1 MLHGGGVRANSLKRR
16 RLCARAIRTTRRRH
30 WTRRL
35 SRLARHG
42 LVLVAE
48 DQIELVW
55 KARTLAP
62 GLFAVAAC
70 RPLLV
75 ALRPVSTGPSMAVV
89 WCRRD
94 AARRDRTHQRTLIL
108 LLLHM
113 PHPRLGLPVYTMLGV
128 GRGGERMGGGTQ
140 QSQKYSLWALFSP
153 GRGDDP
159 RQDRSER
166 VYQENAGS
174 PPPQHTTIIRPA
186 RRTLRSLSS
195 SARARHRPRFQDK
208 RDEGHSSHA
217 LRNRI
222 VWYAGSERNGVRTPE
237 RVPTTWMRAQWQGR

>member
-16 RLCARAIRTTRRRH
+16 RLRARAIRTTRRRH

-94 AARRDRTHQRTLIL
+94 AARQDTPTYLDPPAFAHAAPAAGFACV
-108 LLLHM
+108 H
-113 PHPRLGLPVYTMLGV
+113 HAGGEG
-128 GRGGERMGGGTQ
+128 GRGRMGGGTQ

-153 GRGDDP
+153 ARGDDP

-195 SARARHRPRFQDK
+195 SAHARHRPRFQDK

-237 RVPTTWMRAQWQGR
+237 RVPKTWMRAQWQGR

>member
-1 MLHGGGVRANSLKRR
+1 MALFSSRKTRSNSSGKPGHLRR
-16 RLCARAIRTTRRRH
+16 DFLQLPH
-30 WTRRL
+30 
-35 SRLARHG
+35 
-42 LVLVAE
+42 V
-48 DQIELVW
+48 
-55 KARTLAP
+55 
-62 GLFAVAAC
+62 GLFSSHCAQSV
-70 RPLLV
+70 
-75 ALRPVSTGPSMAVV
+75 
-89 WCRRD
+89 RD
-94 AARRDRTHQRTLIL
+94 RAWLSSGADATRRDRTHQRTLIL

-128 GRGGERMGGGTQ
+128 GRGGERMDGGTQ

-153 GRGDDP
+153 ARGDGP
-159 RQDRSER
+159 RADRSER

-174 PPPQHTTIIRPA
+174 RPPQHTTIIRPA

-237 RVPTTWMRAQWQGR
+237 KVPTTWMRAQWQGR

>member
-16 RLCARAIRTTRRRH
+16 RLRARAIRTTRRRH

-48 DQIELVW
+48 DQIEFVW

-94 AARRDRTHQRTLIL
+94 AARQDTPTYLDPPAFAHAASAAGFACV
-108 LLLHM
+108 H
-113 PHPRLGLPVYTMLGV
+113 HAG
-128 GRGGERMGGGTQ
+128 GGEKRGKNGWWNAAVTEI
-140 QSQKYSLWALFSP
+140 QSLGFVFPSARRRP
-153 GRGDDP
+153 TT
-159 RQDRSER
+159 RSER
-166 VYQENAGS
+166 TCVSRKRGLSASTAHDYHQARAT
-174 PPPQHTTIIRPA
+174 HTT
-186 RRTLRSLSS
+186 
-195 SARARHRPRFQDK
+195 
-208 RDEGHSSHA
+208 
-217 LRNRI
+217 
-222 VWYAGSERNGVRTPE
+222 
-237 RVPTTWMRAQWQGR
+237 

>member
-1 MLHGGGVRANSLKRR
+1 MALFSSRKTRSNSSGKPGHLRR
-16 RLCARAIRTTRRRH
+16 DFLQLPH
-30 WTRRL
+30 
-35 SRLARHG
+35 
-42 LVLVAE
+42 V
-48 DQIELVW
+48 
-55 KARTLAP
+55 
-62 GLFAVAAC
+62 GLFSSHCAQSV
-70 RPLLV
+70 
-75 ALRPVSTGPSMAVV
+75 
-89 WCRRD
+89 RD
-94 AARRDRTHQRTLIL
+94 RAWLSSGVDATRRDRTHQRTLIL

>member
-1 MLHGGGVRANSLKRR
+1 MALFSSRKTRSNSSGKPGHLRR
-16 RLCARAIRTTRRRH
+16 DFLQLPH
-30 WTRRL
+30 
-35 SRLARHG
+35 
-42 LVLVAE
+42 V
-48 DQIELVW
+48 
-55 KARTLAP
+55 
-62 GLFAVAAC
+62 GLFSSHCAQSV
-70 RPLLV
+70 
-75 ALRPVSTGPSMAVV
+75 
-89 WCRRD
+89 RD
-94 AARRDRTHQRTLIL
+94 RAWLSSGADATRRDRTHQRTLIL

-153 GRGDDP
+153 ARGDGP
-159 RQDRSER
+159 RADRSER
-166 VYQENAGS
+166 VYQENVGS
-174 PPPQHTTIIRPA
+174 RPPQHTTIIRPA

>member
-1 MLHGGGVRANSLKRR
+1 MALFSSRKTRSNSSGKPGHLRR
-16 RLCARAIRTTRRRH
+16 DFLQLPH
-30 WTRRL
+30 
-35 SRLARHG
+35 
-42 LVLVAE
+42 V
-48 DQIELVW
+48 
-55 KARTLAP
+55 
-62 GLFAVAAC
+62 GLFSSHCAQSV
-70 RPLLV
+70 
-75 ALRPVSTGPSMAVV
+75 
-89 WCRRD
+89 RD
-94 AARRDRTHQRTLIL
+94 RAWLSSGADATRRDRTHQRTLIL

-113 PHPRLGLPVYTMLGV
+113 PHPRLGLPVYTMLEV
-128 GRGGERMGGGTQ
+128 GRRGERMGGGTQ

-153 GRGDDP
+153 ARGDDP

-195 SARARHRPRFQDK
+195 SAHARHRPRFQDK

-237 RVPTTWMRAQWQGR
+237 RVPKTWMRAQWQGR